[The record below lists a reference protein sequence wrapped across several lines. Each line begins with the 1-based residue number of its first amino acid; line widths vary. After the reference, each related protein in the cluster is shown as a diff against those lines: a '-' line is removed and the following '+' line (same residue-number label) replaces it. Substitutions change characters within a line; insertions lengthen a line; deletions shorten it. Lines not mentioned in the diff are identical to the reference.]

1 MGCRACLSGGQCLSV
16 LRVLLGLLMGR
27 GDLEGYEASYI
38 VAGYM
43 QGCIELGLKLEEL
56 AMGCIQG
63 YAFTGTDV
71 WRR

>member
-1 MGCRACLSGGQCLSV
+1 
-16 LRVLLGLLMGR
+16 MGR

>member
-1 MGCRACLSGGQCLSV
+1 
-16 LRVLLGLLMGR
+16 MGR

-56 AMGCIQG
+56 ATGCIQG